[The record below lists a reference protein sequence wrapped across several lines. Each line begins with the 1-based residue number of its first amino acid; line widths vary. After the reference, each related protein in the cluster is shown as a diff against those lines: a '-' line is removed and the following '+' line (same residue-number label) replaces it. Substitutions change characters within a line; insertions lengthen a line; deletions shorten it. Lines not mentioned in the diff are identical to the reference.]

1 MKKLTK
7 RNSLI
12 LMSSGMFIIATSQVF
27 SRFVELTDLTKG
39 LFLGIG
45 LGLLILAVALR
56 NYNTV
61 QKIK

>member
-1 MKKLTK
+1 MKKITK

-12 LMSSGMFIIATSQVF
+12 LMSSGMFIIVTSQVF
-27 SRFVELTDLTKG
+27 SHFVELTDLAKG

-45 LGLLILAVALR
+45 LGFLILAVALR